1 MGRMKAMVKLK
12 PKNPTIQPSSGS
24 FGKRTKVSKVYK
36 QLDLSLGPVGSPTI
50 GKTRRKS
57 NVKKNTVEQNKQRL
71 RFRQCDC
78 LYRLLK
84 LIPDI
89 IISWWEKEV
98 PEELQKQG
106 IRSVFMKQ
114 CLLFNLEKLLK
125 DYMGLEIEPITI
137 EEREEE
143 IKIRTKL
150 KLQKELMFKED
161 FYLPNPYRYAGR

>member
-1 MGRMKAMVKLK
+1 MGEAIAMVKLK
-12 PKNPTIQPSSGS
+12 SKLPAMKPETGGFGEHNKILAVVKELDFTFVTVEGVTIGRT
-24 FGKRTKVSKVYK
+24 KRTSSK
-36 QLDLSLGPVGSPTI
+36 
-50 GKTRRKS
+50 R
-57 NVKKNTVEQNKQRL
+57 KNTVEQNKQRM

-89 IISWWEKEV
+89 IIKWY
-98 PEELQKQG
+98 EETTNTQLQKENV
-106 IRSVFMKQ
+106 RSVFMKQ

-137 EEREEE
+137 EEREED
-143 IKIRTKL
+143 IIIRTKL
-150 KLQKELMFKED
+150 KLKKELLFKED

>member
-1 MGRMKAMVKLK
+1 MVKLK
-12 PKNPTIQPSSGS
+12 PKIPGIQPSSGS
-24 FGKRTKVSKVYK
+24 FGKRTKINKVFK

-57 NVKKNTVEQNKQRL
+57 NEKKNTIKQNKQRL

-106 IRSVFMKQ
+106 IRSVLMKC
-114 CLLFNLEKLLK
+114 CLTFNLEKLLK
-125 DYMGLEIEPITI
+125 DYLGLEIQPIEL
-137 EEREEE
+137 EEREED
-143 IKIRTKL
+143 IIIRTKL
-150 KLQKELMFKED
+150 KLKKELIFKED

>member
-1 MGRMKAMVKLK
+1 MGEMIVMVKLK
-12 PKNPTIQPSSGS
+12 PKIPGIQPESGS

-36 QLDLSLGPVGSPTI
+36 QLDLSLGPIGSPTV

-57 NVKKNTVEQNKQRL
+57 NVKKNTVEQNKQRM

-106 IRSVFMKQ
+106 IRSIFMKQ

-125 DYMGLEIEPITI
+125 DYMGLEIEPITL
-137 EEREEE
+137 EEREED
-143 IKIRTKL
+143 IIIRTKL
-150 KLQKELMFKED
+150 KLKKELIFKED

>member
-1 MGRMKAMVKLK
+1 MVKLK
-12 PKNPTIQPSSGS
+12 PKLPGIQPESGS

-57 NVKKNTVEQNKQRL
+57 NVKKNTVEQNKQRM

-89 IISWWEKEV
+89 IIKWYEDTTNTQ
-98 PEELQKQG
+98 LQKENV
-106 IRSVFMKQ
+106 RSVFMKQ

-125 DYMGLEIEPITI
+125 DYMGLEIEPIAL
-137 EEREEE
+137 EEREED
-143 IKIRTKL
+143 IIIRTKL
-150 KLQKELMFKED
+150 KLKKELIFKED